1 MRPMTERP
9 SDSATSSGELEIRGI
24 RVPGFLYGTAWKED
38 ATESLA
44 FGALTTGFRGIDTA
58 NQRKHYHEEGVGRAI
73 ARAVAG
79 GIRRDELFVQT
90 KFTHLGGQDHR
101 LPYDAGAPVGAQVA
115 QSFASSLAHLGVE
128 RVDSLVLHGPSQ
140 RDGLAPAE
148 REARRAIEALAE
160 AGRVAL
166 IGISNVTARQ
176 LRELVAFARV
186 APAFVQNRC
195 YAERGWDREIRA
207 LCTEHGLRY
216 QAFSLLT
223 ANRDV
228 AVHRGVRAIAARH
241 GKTPAQIIFRFA
253 RQAGMLPL
261 TGTSSPQHMREDLA
275 IDSFELDARELAT
288 VDTAGDHGPRA

>member
-1 MRPMTERP
+1 MTDEPSERAGR
-9 SDSATSSGELEIRGI
+9 ATRRGEIEIRGV

-58 NQRKHYHEEGVGRAI
+58 NQRKHYHEAGVGRAI
-73 ARAVAG
+73 ARALAS
-79 GIRRDELFVQT
+79 GIRRDELFVQS

-101 LPYDAGAPVGAQVA
+101 LPYDAAAPVGEQVA
-115 QSFASSLAHLGVE
+115 QSFASSLAHLGIE
-128 RVDSLVLHGPSQ
+128 ALDSLILHGPSQ
-140 RDGLAPAE
+140 RDGLAAAD
-148 REARRAIEALAE
+148 REAWRAIEALAQ

-166 IGISNVTARQ
+166 IGVSNVTVRQ
-176 LRELVAFARV
+176 LRELVALARV
-186 APAFVQNRC
+186 PPAFVQNRC
-195 YAERGWDREIRA
+195 YAERGWDRAVRVVCA
-207 LCTEHGLRY
+207 EHGIVY

-228 AVHRGVRAIAARH
+228 AAHRDVRAIAARH

-261 TGTSSPQHMREDLA
+261 TGTSSPVHMREDLA
-275 IDSFELDARELAT
+275 IDDFALDAQELSTIDA
-288 VDTAGDHGPRA
+288 AGQT